1 MVIYMCKIRYPPK
14 IRGSKNDL
22 APSFSVKSKSFR
34 ANLSVTGEEEE
45 YISFFFFLRHHNTCP
60 GLPDVCCAFL
70 ILHHSWHMDLF
81 SARFAVENL
90 AKWLQVHVV
99 SQEAFNQETGQ
110 DEDPHE

>member
-45 YISFFFFLRHHNTCP
+45 YISFFFFPQTPQHL
-60 GLPDVCCAFL
+60 
-70 ILHHSWHMDLF
+70 SW
-81 SARFAVENL
+81 A
-90 AKWLQVHVV
+90 
-99 SQEAFNQETGQ
+99 
-110 DEDPHE
+110 P